1 MSLEFMDEFE
11 DMHELVDADID
22 RVDLVGKAANGH
34 RFILA
39 KSDNTNLFPSDM
51 VREFIKQSQEET
63 MSDDIMVVKA
73 DEEDLDVTEVMAEAV
88 LTVDGDEDEPGSPA
102 WEAVDAATAA
112 KWAGIL
118 ARAKNAICD
127 LADRE
132 EEEIEA
138 GAEDDK
144 DGKRNLEEAMEAI
157 DYAISLVA
165 PFAVHEAAEAVRGDE
180 MDDIEK
186 SVKGIR
192 LKSLATIE
200 AFGPLVKAGR
210 ELSGEN
216 AEEFDSAVASVRKAL
231 DLLPVAPE
239 KEIVVKAEMADM
251 SDEELA
257 RIAITGMDSERKEAL
272 QELGLRSLTHPR
284 TEMSEVPAEETNTDE
299 NAEVAD
305 DLEDTE
311 PAEPSEV
318 GTPADEATAVA
329 ETEDKETGADTPEE
343 APAQAA
349 VKPAAEEDKA
359 VKKVKKSA
367 LVAERYEEI
376 IKSLEA
382 RISHLEAPAPS
393 RVLAN
398 GALPPAHL
406 MRGQDAG
413 AARFPDADLM
423 RKAVNE
429 APDAVAKSEA
439 TDVMTQAALAALS
452 ELRQNQR

>member
-127 LADRE
+127 LAERE

-165 PFAVHEAAEAVRGDE
+165 PFAVNEAAEAVRGDE
-180 MDDIEK
+180 MDEIEK
-186 SVKGIR
+186 SVKSIR
-192 LKSLATIE
+192 LKSLATLE

-216 AEEFDSAVASVRKAL
+216 AEEFDSAVASVRKAI

-239 KEIVVKAEMADM
+239 KEIVVKAEMADCT
-251 SDEELA
+251 DEELA
-257 RIAITGMDSERKEAL
+257 RMAIMGMDSERKEAL
-272 QELGLRSLTHPR
+272 QELGLRSLTQPKAD
-284 TEMSEVPAEETNTDE
+284 ESQVPPEEINTDE
-299 NAEVAD
+299 NAEVTD

-329 ETEDKETGADTPEE
+329 DAQNEEAEAEAEAPAEE
-343 APAQAA
+343 APAKEA
-349 VKPAAEEDKA
+349 PAEEEKA
-359 VKKVKKSA
+359 VKKSESVI
-367 LVAERYEEI
+367 EQYEEI

-393 RVLAN
+393 RVLSN

-413 AARFPDADLM
+413 ASRFPDAEIM

-429 APDAVAKSEA
+429 ASDAVAKSEA
-439 TDVMTQAALAALS
+439 TDAMTQAALAALS
-452 ELRQNQR
+452 ELRQSQR